1 MKRRWLCVSSLV
13 VACTSSVTGSGDAG
27 VVDVQ
32 RADVP
37 VEDVLSVRR
46 APLDRRSPWP
56 KFRGNIEQD
65 GRVEVTPF
73 DDGSAPWVFQ
83 TGKGVFSTPVV
94 DGDGVVYVGSA
105 DRNFYAIGPDGRER
119 WRLRTGEIIDS
130 SALLDDMSRVYVG
143 SGDGYLYALNRRDG
157 TMAWRFQADDPAT
170 NNAFI
175 RWFEGNVGMT
185 EDGTL
190 IAPNDNFCTYAV
202 NRLDGTRRWCFRT
215 NDQTWSL
222 PAYDIGRQLLLLG
235 NNYLL
240 GNNVFGIN
248 AGDGS
253 RAWSAAIPATV
264 AASPM
269 YLDRGPEG
277 TMVVGGFDGYVR
289 AFAAFS
295 GTPLWSRGLR
305 DHIYASPA
313 RLSDGTIIQPAADG
327 TVWAL
332 NPTDGSV
339 RWTFDA
345 LEPIRSSPAVDA
357 RDQIYVGSGEGR
369 LFVLN
374 ANGTL
379 RWSMRLIADDRDDLN
394 ASVALGRRG
403 AVVAGENG
411 GVFFVPF
418 DYCLRPAA
426 AMDARC
432 RRGPGEDLPAD
443 GAFLYRTTRFGRPLP
458 ERTATIDAN
467 EPLAFSLFVRRGGDT
482 QLAFLDDETLEVTAT
497 PPVPLRVE
505 RSGDR
510 RFFTVT
516 PEAAFTPDAQGH
528 VMLRVRGR
536 ALQDPMRDGLRFTGG
551 SPGASLDVTWDLTV
565 RPALRDPLTL
575 RFPAQPGDP
584 TPSWELARI
593 AAPLPTILPS
603 YNQIGFDS
611 IHYLLGAV
619 EGDAGRAVLWGVG
632 AAPTGTNGAV
642 EVDPTSSVRFPMIA
656 RWEQGRFTI
665 ANEQPFFI
673 DFNGF
678 QLPFETFRVSTRT
691 DAAGTPLES
700 PALVARANCGRIDFY
715 GAFLRRLG
723 FCNPTSD
730 TLLAFGAADL
740 RLHAGGAL
748 PAPAGLGTPQ
758 LSATSTEVRAELT
771 GATLRAAAHNFG
783 LLVLDADGRPL
794 SLDYVRQTRTV
805 AASDGRAERV
815 TLTAMPPLS
824 GRVRVYLMVDAYPAA
839 RATITL

>member
-1 MKRRWLCVSSLV
+1 MKRLSLCVSGLV
-13 VACTSSVTGSGDAG
+13 LACTSSVTGRGDAG
-27 VVDVQ
+27 FADVQ

-56 KFRGNIEQD
+56 KFRGNAEQD

-83 TGKGVFSTPVV
+83 TGKGIFSTPVV

-130 SALLDDMSRVYVG
+130 SALLDDMNRVYFG

-157 TMAWRFQADDPAT
+157 TMVWRFQADEPAT

-175 RWFEGNVGMT
+175 RWFEGNVGIT

-190 IAPNDNFCTYAV
+190 IAPNDNFCTYGIH
-202 NRLDGTRRWCFRT
+202 RDDGARRWCFRT

-222 PAYDIGRQLLLLG
+222 PAYDIGRQLLLMG

-295 GTPLWSRGLR
+295 GAPLWQRGLR

-332 NPTDGSV
+332 NPEDGSV

-374 ANGTL
+374 PNGQL
-379 RWSMRLIADDRDDLN
+379 RWSMRLISDERDDLN

-403 AVVAGENG
+403 AVIAGENG
-411 GVFFVPF
+411 GVFFVPY

-426 AMDARC
+426 AMDPRC

-458 ERTATIDAN
+458 ERTATVDAN
-467 EPLAFSLFVRRGGDT
+467 EPLAFSLFVRNSGDT
-482 QLAFLDDETLEVTAT
+482 QLAFLDDAMLDVTAT
-497 PPVPLRVE
+497 PTAALRVE

-516 PEAAFTPDAQGH
+516 PETAFTPDAQGH
-528 VMLRVRGR
+528 VMLRVRVR
-536 ALQDPMRDGLRFTGG
+536 TLRDAMRDGLRFTGG
-551 SPGASLDVTWDLTV
+551 TPGAEIDVTYDLAV
-565 RPALRDPLTL
+565 RPGVSDPLAL
-575 RFPAQPGDP
+575 RFPTQPGEP
-584 TPSWELARI
+584 TPAWELARI

-611 IHYLLGAV
+611 IHYVLGAV

-642 EVDPTSSVRFPMIA
+642 VVDPASSVRFPMIA
-656 RWEQGRFTI
+656 RWDQGRFTI

-691 DAAGTPLES
+691 DVMGAPLES
-700 PALVARANCGRIDFY
+700 PAIVARATCGRIDFY

-740 RLHAGGAL
+740 RLHASGAL
-748 PAPAGLGTPQ
+748 PPPAGIGTPRI
-758 LSATSTEVRAELT
+758 TVTPTEVRAELT
-771 GATLRAAAHNFG
+771 GSTLRASEHNLG
-783 LLVLDADGRPL
+783 LLVLDAERRPL

-805 AASDGRAERV
+805 AAADGRAERV
-815 TLTAMPPLS
+815 TLTTSAPLS
-824 GRVRVYLMVDAYPAA
+824 GPVRVYLMVDAYPAA
-839 RATITL
+839 RADVTP